1 MIQRILI
8 LFFLLFITGC
18 NDNMQLESPGNS
30 NQPIRDL
37 IDNNETNATSNAYRQ
52 PSTVSSTNSAGAAG
66 NTTAGAV
73 GTPAAVPAT
82 GAATGGYSGNPTTSG
97 Y

>member
-1 MIQRILI
+1 MIQRFLI
-8 LFFLLFITGC
+8 ICLTLLLANC
-18 NDNMQLESPGNS
+18 NDNMQLESPSNS

-37 IDNNETNATSNAYRQ
+37 IDNTETNSTSNAYRQ
-52 PSTVSSTNSAGAAG
+52 PSTVSSTNSTGAAG

-73 GTPAAVPAT
+73 GTPPASPAT
-82 GAATGGYSGNPTTSG
+82 GTATGGYSGNPTTSG